1 MRLKE
6 NEKQV
11 IIQAVK
17 SIDPQAHLYLF
28 GSRVDDSRKGGDIDI
43 LIFSD
48 KMNYDNKLNIKKDI
62 FTVIEE
68 QKIDLFVS
76 KDRDEPFVQMVL
88 EQGIQLA

>member
-28 GSRVDDSRKGGDIDI
+28 GSRVDDRRKGGDIDI

-48 KMNYDNKLNIKKDI
+48 KMDYNDKLNIKKNI
-62 FTVIEE
+62 FNTLEE

-76 KDRDEPFVQMVL
+76 KDRNEPFVQMAL
-88 EQGIQLA
+88 KQGVQLA